1 MSGETHVMNDAV
13 DSQLSDQGS
22 QRIDSATQNE
32 SAAHRH
38 REEKSQ
44 NASLTRE
51 LGALLQRR
59 VVQLLVLTGLLSAVA
74 ARALILK
81 FSVLDLD
88 IWWHLKVGE
97 WIVTHHAFP
106 HVGIL
111 SRTAAARPWMAY
123 SWGYEVPLSRAY
135 AWFGLVGV
143 GMYGTL
149 LTVVVA
155 YAVYWMVRRLS
166 GKFWV
171 ASILATATCS
181 AFLFSLMPRPVFVS
195 MILFAVILT
204 LLLESQRPG
213 RGGVLYWLPL
223 VFLVWANCHI
233 QFVYGVFVL
242 GLFTGVHLLQQLG
255 SRIGVAPT
263 FAQPSILPAR
273 KLILIF
279 VACLLAT
286 CVGPYSYHLYA
297 VVFSYASSKFPYTYI
312 REFQALTF
320 RALSHYVELL
330 LAGAAFF
337 ALGRQ
342 RRIDLFKLALLA
354 ATGVIAFRTMR
365 DSWFLCI
372 AAGAYIADSWRDE
385 ASDEA
390 NHEPAETLPEKAALG
405 VVLALILFVVAR
417 NADFDTRGLDD
428 AMSGWF
434 PVKAVNFLRQNPQP
448 GPLYNTF
455 DWGGFLTWYMPD
467 YPVAIDGRT
476 DLYGDD
482 IDMRFFR
489 SENGDPSYIDDPYLN
504 ESGVVLLQ
512 KTKPLAA
519 VLNGDQRFQKIYED
533 PLAVVFVRR

>member
-1 MSGETHVMNDAV
+1 MSFETHVMNDTV
-13 DSQLSDQGS
+13 DSQSGDQRFAD
-22 QRIDSATQNE
+22 QRLQPTDPATQE
-32 SAAHRH
+32 TAAHRH
-38 REEKSQ
+38 SERSRTT
-44 NASLTRE
+44 SLARE
-51 LGALLQRR
+51 LRALLERR
-59 VVQLLVLTGLLSAVA
+59 VVQWLVLTGLLSAVA
-74 ARALILK
+74 TRALILK

-97 WIVTHHAFP
+97 WIVAHHGFP

-123 SWGYEVPLSRAY
+123 SWGYEVPLSQAY

-149 LTVVVA
+149 LTVAVA

-171 ASILATATCS
+171 ASILATVTCS

-195 MILFAVILT
+195 MILFAVTLT

-213 RGGVLYWLPL
+213 RADILYWLPL

-242 GLFTGVHLLQQLG
+242 GLFTGVHLLQQLDA
-255 SRIGVAPT
+255 RLGVAPT
-263 FAQPSILPAR
+263 FAQPSTLPAR

-297 VVFSYASSKFPYTYI
+297 VVFGYASSKFPYTYI

-320 RALSHYVELL
+320 RAFSHYLELL

-342 RRIDLFKLALLA
+342 KRVDLFKLALLA
-354 ATGVIAFRTMR
+354 ATSVIAFRTMR

-372 AAGAYIADSWRDE
+372 AAAACIADSWAE
-385 ASDEA
+385 KAKS
-390 NHEPAETLPEKAALG
+390 EPRETLPEKAGLA
-405 VVLALILFVVAR
+405 VALALILFLVAR
-417 NADFDTRGLDD
+417 NTGFDVRGLDD

-455 DWGGFLTWYMPD
+455 DWGG
-467 YPVAIDGRT
+467 
-476 DLYGDD
+476 
-482 IDMRFFR
+482 
-489 SENGDPSYIDDPYLN
+489 
-504 ESGVVLLQ
+504 
-512 KTKPLAA
+512 
-519 VLNGDQRFQKIYED
+519 
-533 PLAVVFVRR
+533 

>member
-1 MSGETHVMNDAV
+1 
-13 DSQLSDQGS
+13 
-22 QRIDSATQNE
+22 
-32 SAAHRH
+32 
-38 REEKSQ
+38 
-44 NASLTRE
+44 
-51 LGALLQRR
+51 
-59 VVQLLVLTGLLSAVA
+59 VA
-74 ARALILK
+74 
-81 FSVLDLD
+81 
-88 IWWHLKVGE
+88 
-97 WIVTHHAFP
+97 
-106 HVGIL
+106 
-111 SRTAAARPWMAY
+111 
-123 SWGYEVPLSRAY
+123 
-135 AWFGLVGV
+135 
-143 GMYGTL
+143 
-149 LTVVVA
+149 VA

-171 ASILATATCS
+171 ASILATVTCS

-195 MILFAVILT
+195 MILFAVTLT

-213 RGGVLYWLPL
+213 HADVLYWLPL

-233 QFVYGVFVL
+233 QFVYGIFVL
-242 GLFTGVHLLQQLG
+242 ALFTGVHLLQQLG
-255 SRIGVAPT
+255 SHFGAAPT
-263 FAQPSILPAR
+263 FAQPSTLPAR

-286 CVGPYSYHLYA
+286 CVGPYSYHLYT
-297 VVFSYASSKFPYTYI
+297 VVFGYASSKFPYTYI

-320 RALSHYVELL
+320 RALSHYLELL

-354 ATGVIAFRTMR
+354 ATSIIAFRTMR

-372 AAGAYIADSWRDE
+372 AAAACIADSWRDE
-385 ASDEA
+385 ASDVAIEEVTP
-390 NHEPAETLPEKAALG
+390 EPAETLPEKAGLA

-417 NADFDTRGLDD
+417 NTDFDTRGLDD

-467 YPVAIDGRT
+467 HPVAIDGRT

-504 ESGVVLLQ
+504 ESGVILLQ

-519 VLNGDQRFQKIYED
+519 VLNADQRFQKIYED